1 VAREI
6 QVRSRRIYEG
16 RVVNLRVDLVRLPD
30 GRVVEREVVEH
41 PGAAAMVALTDR
53 EEVLMVRQY
62 RYAVGQTLLE
72 LPAGTLEAGEDPL
85 ACAVRE
91 LAEELGA
98 TARRWEP
105 LATLFYSPGFLTEV
119 MHLFLAS
126 DLVEGEPRPGPD
138 ERLTVQRIP
147 LPEAVELVRR
157 GEVRDAKS
165 VAGLLLIARRRGI

>member
-1 VAREI
+1 MAREI

-41 PGAAAMVALTDR
+41 PGAAAVVALTDR

-72 LPAGTLEAGEDPL
+72 IPAGTLEVGEDPL
-85 ACAVRE
+85 ACAMRE
-91 LAEELGA
+91 LVEELGA
-98 TARRWEP
+98 TAGRWEP

-126 DLVEGEPRPGPD
+126 DLAEGQPRPDPD
-138 ERLTVQRIP
+138 ERLTVERIP

-165 VAGLLLIARRRGI
+165 VAGLLLVARRRGI

>member
-16 RVVNLRVDLVRLPD
+16 RVVNLRVDAVRLPD
-30 GRVVEREVVEH
+30 GREVEREVVEH
-41 PGAAAMVALTDR
+41 PGAAAVVPLTERD
-53 EEVLMVRQY
+53 EVLMVRQY
-62 RYAVGQTLLE
+62 RYAVGQILLE
-72 LPAGTLEAGEDPL
+72 LPAGTLEPGED
-85 ACAVRE
+85 
-91 LAEELGA
+91 
-98 TARRWEP
+98 P

-138 ERLTVQRIP
+138 ERLTVERIP

-165 VAGLLLIARRRGI
+165 VAGLLLVARMKGI